1 MTVIP
6 AWSTVTLCTDDDL
19 RALEIHVLEWVAGEG
34 SALHF
39 RQGAKDQI
47 AAELRQSFK
56 TIELVT
62 EAAEVL
68 DLIADVTPLKYT
80 ACYLTLHLI
89 CNNCSVG
96 GDQWERKAEMYWTK
110 YKEAL
115 PGAIGMLSLDIA
127 EGGTI
132 EDAQKYYLTSGV
144 RMTRGAID

>member
-6 AWSTVTLCTDDDL
+6 AWSTVTLCTDEDL
-19 RALEIHVLEWVAGEG
+19 RTLEINVLQWVSGEG
-34 SALHF
+34 SAAYF

-47 AAELRQSFK
+47 ATELRQSFK

-62 EAAEVL
+62 DAAEVL
-68 DLIADVTPLKYT
+68 DLIADVTPLKYP
-80 ACYLTLHLI
+80 AMYLTLHLI

-96 GDQWERKAEMYWTK
+96 GDQWEKKAEMYWAK

-115 PGAIGMLSLDIA
+115 PGAIGMLSLDVE
-127 EGGTI
+127 EGGTV
-132 EDAQKYYLTSGV
+132 EDAQKYYLTHGV